1 MPDRQ
6 LGRLFDLSFGQR
18 LACGFGML
26 LVLMGVLALVAAIS
40 NQRSAEAM
48 RTFNTEAVPLGR
60 AADVLERSV
69 LRTSAALQSYY
80 LVPDPERWQRFIDA
94 AAQTRSATAD
104 LGRFPLD
111 ADSQVLHRRLQVD
124 VENYLRQ
131 ADALAGLVRSG
142 RAGMADEWEM
152 SVLSAELLAAVG
164 TMNQTQSER
173 VAQSL
178 EQLRAAQQAVS
189 DALVWGGLL
198 ALVVFLGFAVLAVQ
212 SVRKPARA
220 LLRVAHALAMGNRQP
235 ALTLRDKLRHSRA
248 PRRNEILQLAG
259 AFASAADAI
268 ERRER
273 RFTTDGQVA
282 MAAAS
287 GFDRSRV
294 AGDALSAIAHG
305 LRAEIGAIYS
315 WDEDEGVLHPVASHG
330 LPMDLP
336 TLARGEGLP
345 GLCAQRR
352 EQVVF
357 ENLPADGPYTV
368 KLGFDQLPPKM
379 AIAVPLR
386 FQGRLHGVLLL
397 ASLERLDDDA
407 PMFLEAM
414 ALQLSIGLENVAAY
428 ERVQQ
433 LLGEVRERNERIQT
447 QNVELT
453 RHKQILEE
461 QNQKLQVQSDVLAEG
476 DRRKNDFIALLAHEL
491 RNPMAPITT
500 SLEMLQ
506 RSEPGGPQAR
516 HALVVIDRQV
526 QQMQRL
532 IDDLL
537 DLTRITRGKI
547 LLRTE
552 RIDLVEIIRRS
563 VEDYTRAIRE
573 KRLALEL
580 DLPSMPVPVDGDP
593 VRLCQIIGNLLSN
606 AIKFT
611 AADGRISL
619 SLSVDETQSG
629 EATLRIA
636 DDGMGMPAELIGRL
650 FQPFSQGAMNL
661 DRSSGGLGLGL
672 ALVKSLTELHGGQV
686 GATSA
691 GRDSG
696 SCFEIRL
703 PLASP
708 LAAAWPAAE
717 PVAAKTTQTRTR
729 RILVIDDNKDAANML
744 ASVLA
749 LDGHEVRAVY
759 SGIEGLSEA
768 GTFHPD
774 LVLCDIGLPELD
786 GYQVASRFRA
796 DPELGEV
803 YLVALTGYA
812 MPEDRERAIQ
822 AGFDRHEAK
831 PLTQERLREVLA
843 DARTRETIA

>member
-18 LACGFGML
+18 LAAGFGML

-48 RTFNTEAVPLGR
+48 RTFNNEAIPLGR

-80 LVPDPERWQRFIDA
+80 LVSDPERWQRFVDA
-94 AAQTRSATAD
+94 AAQTRNATGD

-111 ADSQVLHRRLQVD
+111 VDSQVLFQRLQVD

-142 RAGMADEWEM
+142 QAGTADEWEM
-152 SVLSAELLAAVG
+152 SVLSAELLAAVR

-173 VAQSL
+173 VAQAL
-178 EQLRAAQQAVS
+178 EQLRAAQQSVS
-189 DALVWGGLL
+189 DALLWGGLL
-198 ALVVFLGFAVLAVQ
+198 ALVVFVGFAVLAVQ

-220 LLRVAHALAMGNRQP
+220 LLEVAHALAMGNRQP
-235 ALTLRDKLRHSRA
+235 ALALGDRLQRSRV

-273 RFTTDGQVA
+273 RFSTDGQVA

-294 AGDALSAIAHG
+294 AGDALSAIARG
-305 LRAEIGAIYS
+305 LRAEIGMIYS
-315 WDEDEGVLHPVASHG
+315 WDEAAGLLRPVACHG
-330 LPMDLP
+330 LPPDLP
-336 TLARGEGLP
+336 PIALGEGLP
-345 GLCAQRR
+345 GLCAQRQQ
-352 EQVVF
+352 QVII
-357 ENLPADGPYTV
+357 EDLPIDGPYTV

-379 AIAVPLR
+379 AIAVPLL

-397 ASLERLDDDA
+397 ASLDRLDDDA

-433 LLGEVRERNERIQT
+433 LLGDVRERNERIQS

-453 RHKQILEE
+453 RHQQTLEE
-461 QNQKLQVQSDVLAEG
+461 QNQKLQAQSDVLAEG
-476 DRRKNDFIALLAHEL
+476 DRRKNEFIALLAHEL

-500 SLEMLQ
+500 SLAMLQ

-552 RIDLVEIIRRS
+552 RIDLVETIRRS

-573 KRLALEL
+573 KRLSLEL
-580 DLPSMPVPVDGDP
+580 DLPSMPVPVDGDS
-593 VRLCQIIGNLLSN
+593 VRLCQVIGNLLNN

-619 SLSVDETQSG
+619 SLSVDETLPG
-629 EATLRIA
+629 EAILRVV
-636 DDGMGMPAELIGRL
+636 DDGVGMPAELIGRL

-661 DRSSGGLGLGL
+661 DRGSGGLGLGL
-672 ALVKSLTELHGGQV
+672 ALVKSLTEMHGGHV
-686 GATSA
+686 SATSA

-703 PLASP
+703 PLAASR
-708 LAAAWPAAE
+708 ASGQATAK
-717 PVAAKTTQTRTR
+717 PVVGDGSQVRTR

-749 LDGHEVRAVY
+749 LDGHEVKAVY
-759 SGIEGLSEA
+759 SGLDGLSEA
-768 GTFHPD
+768 RDFHPD

-786 GYQVASRFRA
+786 GYQVATRFRA
-796 DPELGEV
+796 EAGLSDI

-812 MPEDRERAIQ
+812 MPEDRQRAMQ

-843 DARTRETIA
+843 GKHETVA